1 MYLKS
6 LLFKSFSD
14 ILSYNSEKKRQRAS
28 MKVKT

>member
-14 ILSYNSEKKRQRAS
+14 ILSYNSEKKRQRAC

>member
-14 ILSYNSEKKRQRAS
+14 ILSYNSEKKRRAS